1 MSEIKPIDPQDAHIL
16 VVEDNMQNMILISR
30 LLDHI
35 GVKRYEWKAS
45 GWQIFDVI
53 EDMPRLDLVL
63 LDLHLP
69 NEDGFEVLAKIRS
82 DPRLE
87 NARIVAVT
95 ADAHLKTMQKT
106 KEAGFDGFMGKPIN
120 PKKFPTQISRILQG
134 KDVWDLG
141 VSYPPH

>member
-1 MSEIKPIDPQDAHIL
+1 MLEKEQLDPKHAYIL
-16 VVEDNMQNMILISR
+16 VVEDNMQNMILMSR

-45 GWQIFDVI
+45 GWQIFEVI

-82 DPRLE
+82 DPRLKKT
-87 NARIVAVT
+87 RIVAVT
-95 ADAHLKTMQKT
+95 ADTLLETVQKAQA
-106 KEAGFDGFMGKPIN
+106 AGFDGFMGKPIS
-120 PKKFPTQISRILQG
+120 PKKFPQQIADILQG
-134 KDVWDLG
+134 KTVWDAGL
-141 VSYPPH
+141 